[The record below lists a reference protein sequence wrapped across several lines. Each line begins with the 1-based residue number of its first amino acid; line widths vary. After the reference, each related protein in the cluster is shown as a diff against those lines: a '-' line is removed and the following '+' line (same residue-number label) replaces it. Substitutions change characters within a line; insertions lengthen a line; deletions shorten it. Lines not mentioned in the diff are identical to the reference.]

1 MDIIRKPDK
10 KEFTTVYAKKS
21 GFDVVREAVDPVEYD
36 KYREMWKRSASL
48 LEVPDF
54 PIQIDFELNDS
65 CNYSCPMCT
74 YSAEAI
80 KDKGRKNWFDF
91 GVFKEII
98 SEGVKR
104 GLKAVRLNYV
114 NEPLIRR
121 DIKKFISYARESGI
135 LDIYFSTNG
144 FLLTE
149 RASRELIEAG
159 LLRLQVSIDAATKET
174 YDKIRPGGDFH
185 KVLNNIHKFLQIRNE
200 MGSELPTLRINY
212 VKTELNA
219 HELPMFVEY
228 WEDKAD
234 AIGIQDFIN
243 IGNLSPDKPAENKPV
258 EFKCNQPFCHLTI
271 RSNGEILPC
280 CAFYGARMPLA
291 KVKVFDS
298 VNSSTVNSIGS
309 ADKTKHGKLKDM
321 TVEDAWMSKE
331 LVTLREIHKNGE
343 YWKNPVCRQCVTS
356 TSR

>member
-10 KEFTTVYAKKS
+10 KEFTTVYANKS
-21 GFDVVREAVDPVEYD
+21 GFDVVREAVNPQEYD
-36 KYREMWKRSASL
+36 KYRDMWKRASSL

-65 CNYSCPMCT
+65 CNYSCPMYT
-74 YSAEAI
+74 YSTEAE
-80 KDKGRKNWFDF
+80 KGNSRKNWFDF

-149 RASRELIEAG
+149 RVSRELIEAG
-159 LLRLQVSIDAATKET
+159 LLRLQVSIDAATEET
-174 YDKIRPGGDFH
+174 YNKIRPGGDFH
-185 KVLNNIHKFLQIRNE
+185 KVHNNIHRFLQIRNE

-212 VKTELNA
+212 VKTEINA
-219 HELPMFVEY
+219 HELPVFVEY

-243 IGNLSPDKPAENKPV
+243 IGNLSPDKPAENKHV
-258 EFKCNQPFCHLTI
+258 EFKCSQPFCHLTI
-271 RSNGEILPC
+271 RSNGDVLPC
-280 CAFYGARMPLA
+280 CAFYGAEMPVA
-291 KVKVFDS
+291 KLKVSSSFK
-298 VNSSTVNSIGS
+298 SSTATGLP
-309 ADKTKHGKLKDM
+309 ADITDVM
-321 TVEDAWMSKE
+321 IENIWMGDD
-331 LVTLREIHKNGE
+331 LVKLREIHKNGE
-343 YWKNPVCRQCVTS
+343 YWKNPVCRKCVTS